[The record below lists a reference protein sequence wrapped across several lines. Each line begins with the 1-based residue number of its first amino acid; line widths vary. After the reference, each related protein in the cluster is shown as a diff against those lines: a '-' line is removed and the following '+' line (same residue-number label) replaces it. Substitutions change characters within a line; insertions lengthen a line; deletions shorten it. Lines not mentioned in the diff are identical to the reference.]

1 MRTLIIAVLVAIPA
15 TGQTQ
20 DLERARRLYL
30 GADLEGARREARG
43 VLEKNVAEDQAALR
57 LLVVASC
64 RLKDVAD
71 ARRAFSR
78 LTTLNQCLALAACAR
93 AGVRIGPDPAG
104 ACATSQAGPPPEAVD
119 AAPPPDPRRPWRIAT
134 WSVGGTALA
143 SLALAIGFAVKTRS
157 LQHEKDELLVRHA
170 MEVGDTSWIHAADA
184 CAAAESVGA
193 GDVVDRCNSGK
204 RFAAATNAMYGVTAG
219 LVLLTGYLYYRGYI
233 REERPVVQ
241 VQPGLAARGGG
252 ISLSAA
258 F

>member
-1 MRTLIIAVLVAIPA
+1 MRALIIVVLGAIPA
-15 TGQTQ
+15 IGQAQ

-30 GADLEGARREARG
+30 GADLEEARREARG

-71 ARRAFSR
+71 ARRAFAR
-78 LTTLNQCLALAACAR
+78 LTTLNQCLARAACAR
-93 AGVRIGPDPAG
+93 VGVQIGPTAG
-104 ACATSQAGPPPEAVD
+104 AACAPLQGGPTEAVD
-119 AAPPPDPRRPWRIAT
+119 TTPPRDPRRAWRIAT
-134 WSVGGTALA
+134 WSVGGAAFAT
-143 SLALAIGFAVKTRS
+143 LALAIGFAVHTQR
-157 LQHEKDELLVRHA
+157 LEDEKDELLVRHA
-170 MEVGDTSWIHAADA
+170 MQSGDTSWVLAADA

-193 GDVVDRCNSGK
+193 RDVVDRCNSGR

-233 REERPVVQ
+233 REDKPALQ
-241 VQPGLAARGGG
+241 VQPSLAADGGG
-252 ISLSAA
+252 LSLTAA